1 MLSGMFAYF
10 DKDLDKIITQIG
22 GGTVAKTANDKAN
35 NKPER
40 KFKQGNTTNNTNTTT
55 TNTKSPGESGY
66 IAAPDLSGIKF

>member
-1 MLSGMFAYF
+1 MLAGMFEYF
-10 DKDLDKIITQIG
+10 DKDLDKFITQIG

-35 NKPER
+35 DKSER
-40 KFKQGNTTNNTNTTT
+40 KFKQGNTTNNTTTN